1 MEQLQSQVTS
11 LLPTNAIPSD
21 APEMPTATLPDKEK
35 IEKYINAVAHKA
47 EEVNPKLASCLT
59 AAAPVITLPI
69 QLVTCIAPFYYWAY
83 SWAFYIYERL
93 PKQMTICLFGLAL
106 CFFGGTYV
114 ASIAAIEAFRQMGYA
129 KTLEELM
136 FVKGEVSNFVKENED
151 DERQLLKDKDGDG
164 VPDGEQ
170 MTPQQI
176 ASHKA
181 FVIIK
186 AIKQP
191 DKLQQAVGSLW
202 TAYIAVLATLKL
214 EFART
219 TAFALGIVEVIKVRI
234 SAAGQQLSSSTAATH
249 SPPYPSL
256 HTGPV
261 RARAL
266 AIGRHRSLLRAAF
279 NEARAGRDAKM
290 GRHDY

>member
-234 SAAGQQLSSSTAATH
+234 SNRTAAQQQHCRNPLTTIPL
-249 SPPYPSL
+249 SA
-256 HTGPV
+256 HTGAV